1 MELLV
6 TFYGDAMTFFDR
18 VNGES
23 IGRAWGVLAENRQL
37 VTLLF
42 TLFIS
47 LYFLSVALGY
57 TRGSIQ
63 DAAVTALKVVFA
75 YSLIMSWPDFNDL
88 IGEVLIKGP
97 EQIGAAI
104 ALKMGGIDIA
114 NNGMAGLVR
123 NVAVKSYNFASE
135 IMRANDSW
143 VSLNI
148 IGLLAMSIMLIG
160 LIPLLLI
167 LTGVT
172 LFGKF
177 ITAIMLAIGPFAI
190 MAYFFSQTR
199 FVFESWLKGLAFGF
213 FMLLFTYVILGLS
226 FSFLDQIMGAI
237 GSSDYDNTGVIAKV
251 VALACYL
258 LLIGFFVYRV
268 PDFARTFAFG
278 TALGI
283 GGMGGGGAMEVAK
296 GAVATA
302 LAAKTGGAYMAAG
315 AGTMGRGVARGV
327 RTATTFS
334 RQLTARVRGRDG

>member
-1 MELLV
+1 
-6 TFYGDAMTFFDR
+6 MTFFDR
-18 VNGES
+18 VNAES

-42 TLFIS
+42 TLFVS

-88 IGEVLIKGP
+88 IGEVLFKGP

-104 ALKMGGIDIA
+104 ASKMGGIDIA
-114 NNGMAGLVR
+114 NNGMAGLVK
-123 NVAVKSYNFASE
+123 NVAVKSYNFASD

-148 IGLLAMSIMLIG
+148 IGLLAMSIMLTG

-177 ITAIMLAIGPFAI
+177 ITGIMLAIGPFAI
-190 MAYFFSQTR
+190 MAYFFSALR
-199 FVFESWLKGLAFGF
+199 FVFESWLKSLAFGF

-237 GSSDYDNTGVIAKV
+237 SGRDFDNTGVVAKV

-258 LLIGFFVYRV
+258 LLISFFVYKV
-268 PDFARTFAFG
+268 PGFAQTFAFG
-278 TALGI
+278 TTLGI
-283 GGMGGGGAMEVAK
+283 GGMGGGGAMEVAR
-296 GAVATA
+296 GAIATA
-302 LAAKTGGAYMAAG
+302 SGVRTGSSSIATGAM
-315 AGTMGRGVARGV
+315 TMGRGAR
-327 RTATTFS
+327 RASPFS
-334 RQLTARVRGRDG
+334 RQLTARVRVRTE